1 MGAGSVIEQLQGQI
15 AELVSERQVLRS
27 FGASRTSLELN
38 RRELVRR
45 QLALSRA
52 LIEQHTDLGME
63 RTDRSL

>member
-15 AELVSERQVLRS
+15 AELVSERQLLRA
-27 FGASRTSLELN
+27 FGASQISLEHN

-45 QLALSRA
+45 QWALSHA
-52 LIEQHTDLGME
+52 LIEQHTNLGME